1 MGRRVKIYKKELD
14 KKMTYSYN
22 FTYRG
27 TYRGTQ
33 RNGGKKMKKSLAML
47 MTLLF
52 VLLGTTAWA
61 QSYTAGVYT
70 AQANGNNGPV
80 TVEVEVSD
88 AEILSVKVTEHA
100 ETAGLSD
107 TPIERI
113 PAKIVEGQ
121 TLAVD
126 TVSGATNTSN
136 AILKAAEDA
145 LAQAGADIEA
155 LKAVQEKDETAGET
169 AERHVQAL
177 VIGAGGSGLAAAITL
192 QEQGIETLVVDKMAN
207 AGGATALTGALINGG
222 CSKQQD
228 KRGVTDDV
236 QTMFMDAMVYGSFQN
251 DARMTWLMVNN
262 TGDSVDWLHDTVGVE
277 FEEAIN
283 HFPEHTNDRAFYPKG
298 KQPGYLTGTMEQHY
312 LSNGGEL
319 LLETRAQHLLTE
331 DGRVIGASCST
342 ADGTLNIYADVT
354 LLATGGY
361 GASVA
366 LRPADQMGTLFYGA
380 SASTGDGIIMAEEV
394 GAMTH
399 YMQYLKSYPQGIEK
413 PLDGGNITADGTT
426 FRGNAYISPLASQA
440 VTLNDGAIYVNVEGE
455 RCMNEN
461 MDFVSIKKVTQKQ
474 TDMTVYLVMDQKGY
488 DNWMG
493 MMEVS
498 AGLTPEIVAPWLDAD
513 DGKPVFRKGATVEEA
528 AAKAGIDA
536 EKLSATV
543 AHFNEMV
550 ASGKDDDFGRAEMS
564 VGLDS
569 DGPIYIV
576 EQRLRMATSLG
587 GLKTSTSFEVYDE
600 NEQAIDGLYA
610 CGEVIGGVHG
620 DESMPSNCVA
630 WAVTSGRLAAK
641 AAADAVK
648 AK

>member
-1 MGRRVKIYKKELD
+1 
-14 KKMTYSYN
+14 
-22 FTYRG
+22 
-27 TYRGTQ
+27 
-33 RNGGKKMKKSLAML
+33 MKKSLAML

-155 LKAVQEKDETAGET
+155 LKAVQEKYETAGET

>member
-1 MGRRVKIYKKELD
+1 
-14 KKMTYSYN
+14 
-22 FTYRG
+22 
-27 TYRGTQ
+27 
-33 RNGGKKMKKSLAML
+33 MKKSLAML
-47 MTLLF
+47 MTFLF

-222 CSKQQD
+222 CSKQQAE
-228 KRGVTDDV
+228 RGVTDDV

-488 DNWMG
+488 DKWMG

>member
-1 MGRRVKIYKKELD
+1 
-14 KKMTYSYN
+14 
-22 FTYRG
+22 
-27 TYRGTQ
+27 
-33 RNGGKKMKKSLAML
+33 MKKSLAML

-70 AQANGNNGPV
+70 AQAHGNNGPV

-222 CSKQQD
+222 CSKQQAE
-228 KRGVTDDV
+228 RGVTDDV

-298 KQPGYLTGTMEQHY
+298 KLPGYLTGTMEQHY

-366 LRPADQMGTLFYGA
+366 LRPTDQMGTLFYGA

>member
-1 MGRRVKIYKKELD
+1 
-14 KKMTYSYN
+14 
-22 FTYRG
+22 
-27 TYRGTQ
+27 
-33 RNGGKKMKKSLAML
+33 MKKSLAML

-145 LAQAGADIEA
+145 LAQAGADIKA

-222 CSKQQD
+222 CSKQQAE
-228 KRGVTDDV
+228 RGVTDDV

-380 SASTGDGIIMAEEV
+380 SSSTGDGIIMAEEV

-440 VTLNDGAIYVNVEGE
+440 VTLNDGAIYINVEGE

-488 DNWMG
+488 DKWMG

>member
-1 MGRRVKIYKKELD
+1 
-14 KKMTYSYN
+14 
-22 FTYRG
+22 
-27 TYRGTQ
+27 
-33 RNGGKKMKKSLAML
+33 MKKSLAML

-61 QSYTAGVYT
+61 QSYMAGVYT

-145 LAQAGADIEA
+145 LTQAGADIEA

-222 CSKQQD
+222 CSKQQAE
-228 KRGVTDDV
+228 RGVTDDV

>member
-1 MGRRVKIYKKELD
+1 
-14 KKMTYSYN
+14 
-22 FTYRG
+22 
-27 TYRGTQ
+27 
-33 RNGGKKMKKSLAML
+33 MKKSLAML

-145 LAQAGADIEA
+145 LAQAGADIEV
-155 LKAVQEKDETAGET
+155 LKVVQEKDETAGET

-222 CSKQQD
+222 CSKQQAE
-228 KRGVTDDV
+228 RGVTDDV

-298 KQPGYLTGTMEQHY
+298 KLPGYLTGTMEQHY

>member
-1 MGRRVKIYKKELD
+1 
-14 KKMTYSYN
+14 
-22 FTYRG
+22 
-27 TYRGTQ
+27 
-33 RNGGKKMKKSLAML
+33 MKKSLAML

-145 LAQAGADIEA
+145 LAQAGADIEE

-222 CSKQQD
+222 CSKQQAE
-228 KRGVTDDV
+228 RSVTDDV

-298 KQPGYLTGTMEQHY
+298 KLPGYLTGTMEQHY

-488 DNWMG
+488 DKWMG

>member
-1 MGRRVKIYKKELD
+1 
-14 KKMTYSYN
+14 
-22 FTYRG
+22 
-27 TYRGTQ
+27 
-33 RNGGKKMKKSLAML
+33 MKKSLAML
-47 MTLLF
+47 MTFLF

-126 TVSGATNTSN
+126 AVSGATNTSN

-222 CSKQQD
+222 CSKQQAE
-228 KRGVTDDV
+228 RGVTDDV

-251 DARMTWLMVNN
+251 DARMTWLLVNN

-298 KQPGYLTGTMEQHY
+298 KLPGYLTGTMEQHY

-380 SASTGDGIIMAEEV
+380 SSSTGDGIIMAEEV

-488 DNWMG
+488 DKWMG

>member
-1 MGRRVKIYKKELD
+1 
-14 KKMTYSYN
+14 
-22 FTYRG
+22 
-27 TYRGTQ
+27 
-33 RNGGKKMKKSLAML
+33 MKKSLAML

-222 CSKQQD
+222 CSKQQAE
-228 KRGVTDDV
+228 RGVTDDV

-380 SASTGDGIIMAEEV
+380 SSSIGDGIIMAEEV

>member
-1 MGRRVKIYKKELD
+1 
-14 KKMTYSYN
+14 
-22 FTYRG
+22 
-27 TYRGTQ
+27 
-33 RNGGKKMKKSLAML
+33 MKKSLAML

-145 LAQAGADIEA
+145 LTQAGADIEA

-222 CSKQQD
+222 CSKQQAE
-228 KRGVTDDV
+228 RGVTDDV

-251 DARMTWLMVNN
+251 DARMTWLLVNN

-298 KQPGYLTGTMEQHY
+298 KLPGYLTGTMEQHY

-488 DNWMG
+488 DKWMG

>member
-1 MGRRVKIYKKELD
+1 
-14 KKMTYSYN
+14 
-22 FTYRG
+22 
-27 TYRGTQ
+27 
-33 RNGGKKMKKSLAML
+33 MKKSLAML

-88 AEILSVKVTEHA
+88 TEILSVKVTEHA

-222 CSKQQD
+222 CSKQQAE
-228 KRGVTDDV
+228 RGVTDDV

-488 DNWMG
+488 DKWMG

-550 ASGKDDDFGRAEMS
+550 ASGKDDDFGRAEMG

>member
-1 MGRRVKIYKKELD
+1 
-14 KKMTYSYN
+14 
-22 FTYRG
+22 
-27 TYRGTQ
+27 
-33 RNGGKKMKKSLAML
+33 MKKSLAML

-107 TPIERI
+107 APIERI

-222 CSKQQD
+222 CSKQQAE
-228 KRGVTDDV
+228 RGVTDDV

>member
-1 MGRRVKIYKKELD
+1 
-14 KKMTYSYN
+14 
-22 FTYRG
+22 
-27 TYRGTQ
+27 
-33 RNGGKKMKKSLAML
+33 MKKSLAML

-222 CSKQQD
+222 CSKQQAE
-228 KRGVTDDV
+228 RGVTDDV

-251 DARMTWLMVNN
+251 DARMTWLLVNN

-298 KQPGYLTGTMEQHY
+298 KLPGYLTGTMEQHY

-488 DNWMG
+488 DKWMG

-641 AAADAVK
+641 AAVDAVK

>member
-1 MGRRVKIYKKELD
+1 
-14 KKMTYSYN
+14 
-22 FTYRG
+22 
-27 TYRGTQ
+27 
-33 RNGGKKMKKSLAML
+33 MKKSLAML

-222 CSKQQD
+222 CSKQQAE
-228 KRGVTDDV
+228 RGVTDDV

-277 FEEAIN
+277 FEEAID

-488 DNWMG
+488 DKWMG

>member
-1 MGRRVKIYKKELD
+1 
-14 KKMTYSYN
+14 
-22 FTYRG
+22 
-27 TYRGTQ
+27 
-33 RNGGKKMKKSLAML
+33 MKKSLAML

-222 CSKQQD
+222 CSKQQAE
-228 KRGVTDDV
+228 RGVTDDV

-298 KQPGYLTGTMEQHY
+298 KLPGYLTGTMEQHY

-488 DNWMG
+488 DKWMG

-620 DESMPSNCVA
+620 EESMPSNCVA

>member
-1 MGRRVKIYKKELD
+1 
-14 KKMTYSYN
+14 
-22 FTYRG
+22 
-27 TYRGTQ
+27 
-33 RNGGKKMKKSLAML
+33 MKKSLAML

-222 CSKQQD
+222 CSKQQAE
-228 KRGVTDDV
+228 RGVTDDV

-298 KQPGYLTGTMEQHY
+298 KLPGYLTGTMEQHY
-312 LSNGGEL
+312 LSNGGEI
-319 LLETRAQHLLTE
+319 LLETRAQHLLTD

-564 VGLDS
+564 VGLES

>member
-1 MGRRVKIYKKELD
+1 
-14 KKMTYSYN
+14 
-22 FTYRG
+22 
-27 TYRGTQ
+27 
-33 RNGGKKMKKSLAML
+33 MKKSLAML

-61 QSYTAGVYT
+61 QSYTAGAYT

-192 QEQGIETLVVDKMAN
+192 QEQEIETLVVDKMAN

-222 CSKQQD
+222 CSKQQAE
-228 KRGVTDDV
+228 RGVTDDV

-298 KQPGYLTGTMEQHY
+298 KLPGYLTGTMEQHY

-488 DNWMG
+488 DKWMG

>member
-1 MGRRVKIYKKELD
+1 
-14 KKMTYSYN
+14 
-22 FTYRG
+22 
-27 TYRGTQ
+27 
-33 RNGGKKMKKSLAML
+33 MKKSLAML

-88 AEILSVKVTEHA
+88 TEILSVKVTEHA

-222 CSKQQD
+222 CSKQQAE
-228 KRGVTDDV
+228 RGVTDDV

-488 DNWMG
+488 DKWMG

>member
-1 MGRRVKIYKKELD
+1 MGRRVKIYKKKLD
-14 KKMTYSYN
+14 KRMTYSYN

-192 QEQGIETLVVDKMAN
+192 QEQGIETLIVDKMAN

-222 CSKQQD
+222 CSKQQAE
-228 KRGVTDDV
+228 RGVTDDV

-413 PLDGGNITADGTT
+413 PLEGGNITADGTT

-600 NEQAIDGLYA
+600 NEQVIDGLYA

>member
-1 MGRRVKIYKKELD
+1 MRREVSVQLRGIQMLIKGFFAVKMMIKCAFCQLRRFAD
-14 KKMTYSYN
+14 VIDRHGLIAV
-22 FTYRG
+22 F
-27 TYRGTQ
+27 
-33 RNGGKKMKKSLAML
+33 MKK
-47 MTLLF
+47 TGCGIEQF
-52 VLLGTTAWA
+52 V
-61 QSYTAGVYT
+61 
-70 AQANGNNGPV
+70 
-80 TVEVEVSD
+80 
-88 AEILSVKVTEHA
+88 
-100 ETAGLSD
+100 
-107 TPIERI
+107 
-113 PAKIVEGQ
+113 
-121 TLAVD
+121 
-126 TVSGATNTSN
+126 
-136 AILKAAEDA
+136 AAEDA

-222 CSKQQD
+222 CSKQQAE
-228 KRGVTDDV
+228 RGVTDDV

-298 KQPGYLTGTMEQHY
+298 KLPGYLTGTMEQHY

>member
-1 MGRRVKIYKKELD
+1 
-14 KKMTYSYN
+14 
-22 FTYRG
+22 
-27 TYRGTQ
+27 
-33 RNGGKKMKKSLAML
+33 MKKSLAML

-70 AQANGNNGPV
+70 AQANGNNGQV

-192 QEQGIETLVVDKMAN
+192 QELGIETLVVDKMAN

-222 CSKQQD
+222 CSKQQAE
-228 KRGVTDDV
+228 RGVTDDV

-298 KQPGYLTGTMEQHY
+298 KLPGYLTGTMEQHY

-413 PLDGGNITADGTT
+413 PLDGGNITADGTM
-426 FRGNAYISPLASQA
+426 FRGNAYISTLASQA

-488 DNWMG
+488 DKWMG

-600 NEQAIDGLYA
+600 NEQVIDGLYA

>member
-1 MGRRVKIYKKELD
+1 
-14 KKMTYSYN
+14 
-22 FTYRG
+22 
-27 TYRGTQ
+27 
-33 RNGGKKMKKSLAML
+33 MKKSLAML
-47 MTLLF
+47 MTFLF

-222 CSKQQD
+222 CSKQQAE
-228 KRGVTDDV
+228 RGVTDDV

-380 SASTGDGIIMAEEV
+380 SSSTGDGIIMAEEV

-488 DNWMG
+488 DKWMG

>member
-1 MGRRVKIYKKELD
+1 
-14 KKMTYSYN
+14 
-22 FTYRG
+22 
-27 TYRGTQ
+27 
-33 RNGGKKMKKSLAML
+33 MKKSLAML

-52 VLLGTTAWA
+52 ILLGTTAWA

-222 CSKQQD
+222 CSKQQAE
-228 KRGVTDDV
+228 RGVTDDV

-298 KQPGYLTGTMEQHY
+298 KLPGYLTGTMEQHY

-488 DNWMG
+488 DKWMG

>member
-1 MGRRVKIYKKELD
+1 
-14 KKMTYSYN
+14 
-22 FTYRG
+22 
-27 TYRGTQ
+27 
-33 RNGGKKMKKSLAML
+33 MKKSLAML

-222 CSKQQD
+222 CSKQQAE
-228 KRGVTDDV
+228 RGVTDDV

-298 KQPGYLTGTMEQHY
+298 KLPGYLTGTMEQHY

-474 TDMTVYLVMDQKGY
+474 TNMTVYLVMDQKGY

-550 ASGKDDDFGRAEMS
+550 AAGKDDDFGRAEMS

-600 NEQAIDGLYA
+600 NEQVIDGLYA

>member
-1 MGRRVKIYKKELD
+1 
-14 KKMTYSYN
+14 
-22 FTYRG
+22 
-27 TYRGTQ
+27 
-33 RNGGKKMKKSLAML
+33 MKKSLAML

-52 VLLGTTAWA
+52 ALLGTTAWA

-222 CSKQQD
+222 CSKQQAE
-228 KRGVTDDV
+228 RGVTDDV

>member
-1 MGRRVKIYKKELD
+1 
-14 KKMTYSYN
+14 
-22 FTYRG
+22 
-27 TYRGTQ
+27 
-33 RNGGKKMKKSLAML
+33 MKKSLAML

-222 CSKQQD
+222 CSKQQAE
-228 KRGVTDDV
+228 RGVTDDV

-380 SASTGDGIIMAEEV
+380 SSSTGDGIIMAEEV

-488 DNWMG
+488 DKWMG

-550 ASGKDDDFGRAEMS
+550 TSGKDDDFGRAEMS

>member
-1 MGRRVKIYKKELD
+1 
-14 KKMTYSYN
+14 
-22 FTYRG
+22 
-27 TYRGTQ
+27 
-33 RNGGKKMKKSLAML
+33 MKKSIAML

-222 CSKQQD
+222 CSKQQAE
-228 KRGVTDDV
+228 RGVTDDV

-251 DARMTWLMVNN
+251 DARMTWLLVNN

-298 KQPGYLTGTMEQHY
+298 KLPGYLTGTMEQHY

>member
-1 MGRRVKIYKKELD
+1 
-14 KKMTYSYN
+14 
-22 FTYRG
+22 
-27 TYRGTQ
+27 
-33 RNGGKKMKKSLAML
+33 MKKSLAML

-169 AERHVQAL
+169 AERDVQAL

-222 CSKQQD
+222 CSKQQAE
-228 KRGVTDDV
+228 RGVTDDV

-380 SASTGDGIIMAEEV
+380 SSSTGDGIIMAEEV

-488 DNWMG
+488 DKWMG

>member
-1 MGRRVKIYKKELD
+1 
-14 KKMTYSYN
+14 
-22 FTYRG
+22 
-27 TYRGTQ
+27 
-33 RNGGKKMKKSLAML
+33 MKKSLAML

-80 TVEVEVSD
+80 TVEVEVNDS
-88 AEILSVKVTEHA
+88 EILNVKVTEHA

-155 LKAVQEKDETAGET
+155 LKAVQEKDEIAGET

-222 CSKQQD
+222 CSKQQAE
-228 KRGVTDDV
+228 RGVTDDV

-251 DARMTWLMVNN
+251 DARMTWLLVNN

-488 DNWMG
+488 DKWMG

>member
-1 MGRRVKIYKKELD
+1 
-14 KKMTYSYN
+14 
-22 FTYRG
+22 
-27 TYRGTQ
+27 
-33 RNGGKKMKKSLAML
+33 MKKSLAML

-222 CSKQQD
+222 CSKQQAE
-228 KRGVTDDV
+228 RGVTDDV

-380 SASTGDGIIMAEEV
+380 SSSTGDGIIMAEEV

-474 TDMTVYLVMDQKGY
+474 TDMTVYLVMDQKDY
-488 DNWMG
+488 DKWMG

>member
-1 MGRRVKIYKKELD
+1 
-14 KKMTYSYN
+14 
-22 FTYRG
+22 
-27 TYRGTQ
+27 
-33 RNGGKKMKKSLAML
+33 MKKSLAML

-52 VLLGTTAWA
+52 ALLGTTAWA

-222 CSKQQD
+222 CSKQQAE
-228 KRGVTDDV
+228 RGVTDDV

-380 SASTGDGIIMAEEV
+380 SSSTGDGIIMAEEV

-426 FRGNAYISPLASQA
+426 FRSNAYISPLASQA

-488 DNWMG
+488 DKWMG

>member
-1 MGRRVKIYKKELD
+1 
-14 KKMTYSYN
+14 
-22 FTYRG
+22 
-27 TYRGTQ
+27 
-33 RNGGKKMKKSLAML
+33 MKKSLAML

-222 CSKQQD
+222 CSKQQAE
-228 KRGVTDDV
+228 RGVTDDV

-380 SASTGDGIIMAEEV
+380 SSSTGDGIIMAEEV

-488 DNWMG
+488 DKWMG

-498 AGLTPEIVAPWLDAD
+498 AGPTPEIVAPWLDAD

>member
-1 MGRRVKIYKKELD
+1 
-14 KKMTYSYN
+14 
-22 FTYRG
+22 
-27 TYRGTQ
+27 
-33 RNGGKKMKKSLAML
+33 ML

-222 CSKQQD
+222 CSKQQAE
-228 KRGVTDDV
+228 RGVTDDV

-298 KQPGYLTGTMEQHY
+298 KLPGYLTGTMEQHY

-620 DESMPSNCVA
+620 DKSMPSNCVA

>member
-1 MGRRVKIYKKELD
+1 
-14 KKMTYSYN
+14 
-22 FTYRG
+22 
-27 TYRGTQ
+27 
-33 RNGGKKMKKSLAML
+33 MKKSLAML

-61 QSYTAGVYT
+61 QSYTDGVYT

-222 CSKQQD
+222 CSKQQAE
-228 KRGVTDDV
+228 RGVTDDV

-488 DNWMG
+488 DNWIG

>member
-1 MGRRVKIYKKELD
+1 
-14 KKMTYSYN
+14 
-22 FTYRG
+22 
-27 TYRGTQ
+27 
-33 RNGGKKMKKSLAML
+33 MKKSLAML

-155 LKAVQEKDETAGET
+155 LKAVQEKDEIAGET

-222 CSKQQD
+222 CSKQQAE
-228 KRGVTDDV
+228 RGVTDDV

-298 KQPGYLTGTMEQHY
+298 KLPGYLTGTMEQHY

-488 DNWMG
+488 DKWMG

>member
-1 MGRRVKIYKKELD
+1 
-14 KKMTYSYN
+14 
-22 FTYRG
+22 
-27 TYRGTQ
+27 
-33 RNGGKKMKKSLAML
+33 MKKSLAML

-136 AILKAAEDA
+136 AILKAAEEA

-222 CSKQQD
+222 CSKQQAE
-228 KRGVTDDV
+228 RGVTDDV

>member
-1 MGRRVKIYKKELD
+1 
-14 KKMTYSYN
+14 
-22 FTYRG
+22 
-27 TYRGTQ
+27 
-33 RNGGKKMKKSLAML
+33 MKKSLAML

-88 AEILSVKVTEHA
+88 GEILSVKVTEHA

-222 CSKQQD
+222 CSKQQAE
-228 KRGVTDDV
+228 RGVTDDV

-298 KQPGYLTGTMEQHY
+298 KLPGYLTGTMEQHY

-488 DNWMG
+488 DKWMG

>member
-1 MGRRVKIYKKELD
+1 
-14 KKMTYSYN
+14 
-22 FTYRG
+22 
-27 TYRGTQ
+27 
-33 RNGGKKMKKSLAML
+33 MKKSLAML

-61 QSYTAGVYT
+61 QSYKAGVYT

-222 CSKQQD
+222 CSKQQAE
-228 KRGVTDDV
+228 RGVTDDV

-298 KQPGYLTGTMEQHY
+298 KLPGYLTGTMEQHY